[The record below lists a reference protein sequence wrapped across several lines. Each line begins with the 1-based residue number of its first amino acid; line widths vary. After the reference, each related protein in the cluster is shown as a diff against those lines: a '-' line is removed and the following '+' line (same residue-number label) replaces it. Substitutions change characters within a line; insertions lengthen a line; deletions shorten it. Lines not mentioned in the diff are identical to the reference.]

1 MEITVTIHQAAYP
14 IAIMQIKGEIN
25 ASNFLEIVN
34 KAQELFGNPVR
45 HMIIDLSE
53 VSSISSTGLVALHK
67 IALVYSGV
75 PQEMDTEAATKDMR
89 PDFTHSSN
97 ARKYVKL
104 LNPQPEVD
112 KALEKAGMKLF
123 FKVFKDLESALQSFQ
138 A

>member
-1 MEITVTIHQAAYP
+1 MDITVDIHQSEHP
-14 IAIMQIKGEIN
+14 VAIMKLHGDIN
-25 ASNFLEIVN
+25 ASNFLEVVN
-34 KAQELFGNPVR
+34 KAQTLFNNPAR
-45 HMIIDLSE
+45 NLILDLSD
-53 VSSISSTGLVALHK
+53 VSSISTTGIVALHK

-75 PQEMDTEAATKDMR
+75 PQEMDTDAPTKEMR

-123 FKVFKDLESALQSFQ
+123 FKIFKDLDTALHSF
-138 A
+138 